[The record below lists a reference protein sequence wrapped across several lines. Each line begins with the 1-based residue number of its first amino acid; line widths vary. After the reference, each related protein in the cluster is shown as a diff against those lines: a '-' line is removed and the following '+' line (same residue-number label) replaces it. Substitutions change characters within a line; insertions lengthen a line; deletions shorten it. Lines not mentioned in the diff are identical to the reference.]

1 MGPFNLTIF
10 LGLDFFPVNAVKVMT
25 TQLVFIYK
33 VVIIDFVFVGVWRGV
48 LRKGRVTCD
57 IIIIQLWVLALPG
70 LQSCNSR
77 RKQDTSRL

>member
-48 LRKGRVTCD
+48 LKKGRVTCD
-57 IIIIQLWVLALPG
+57 IIIITG
-70 LQSCNSR
+70 CSR
-77 RKQDTSRL
+77 CQDLSRVTAGARL

>member
-33 VVIIDFVFVGVWRGV
+33 VVIIDFVFVGVWQGV
-48 LRKGRVTCD
+48 LKKGRVTCD
-57 IIIIQLWVLALPG
+57 IIITG
-70 LQSCNSR
+70 CSR
-77 RKQDTSRL
+77 CQDLSRVTAGARL